1 MEKKFRKM
9 NLEERLEALRSRIA
23 LTEAEV
29 SAIKNPFAVT
39 KFEDLNR
46 MIENAIGMYP
56 IPLGI
61 ATNFLINGKKYL
73 IPMAT
78 EEPSV
83 IAAASYAAKLAGMN
97 GGFRSKMNKSI
108 MRGQIQVVS
117 VKNIQIAQDNISENK
132 EDLLRTANANA
143 RTIKAIDIKTKVLN
157 DKSFNFS
164 DPMLVVEVMIDT
176 KNAMGANAVN
186 SMCELLAPKIERITQ
201 GKVILKILSNY
212 ATERIATCDTTIRK
226 RDLGGNKTVD
236 RMLHGF
242 AFAYL
247 DPYRAVTH
255 NKGIMNGIDAV
266 ALATGQDFRAIE
278 AAAHAYASRDG
289 KYRPLSTFY
298 KDTNGDLACK
308 IELPLAVGTVGGIAS
323 VYPMAKIGLKTLQV
337 SSAQELGMVIVAVGL
352 AQNIAAL
359 RALADEGIQK
369 GHMKLHS
376 RNIAIAAG
384 ATGPLIDLVA
394 KRMSNQ
400 SNITIENARRILEG
414 ARIGTQK
421 SQLR

>member
-9 NLEERLEALRSRIA
+9 NLDERLEELRSKIA
-23 LTEAEV
+23 LTKAEV
-29 SAIKNPFAVT
+29 SAIKNPLAVT
-39 KFEDLNR
+39 KFEDLSR
-46 MIENAIGMYP
+46 MIENAIGVYP

-61 ATNFLINGKKYL
+61 ATNFVINSKKYL

-83 IAAASYAAKLAGMN
+83 IAAASYAAKLAGLN
-97 GGFRSKMNKSI
+97 GGFSCKMDKSI
-108 MRGQIQVVS
+108 MRGQIQIIS
-117 VKNIQIAQDNISENK
+117 VKNMHVAQENISENK
-132 EDLLRTANANA
+132 EDLLKTANANA
-143 RTIKAIDIKTKVLN
+143 RTIKAIDIKTKVLH
-157 DKSFNFS
+157 DKNFS
-164 DPMLVVEVMIDT
+164 FGDPMLVVEVIIDT

-201 GKVILKILSNY
+201 GKAVLKILSNY
-212 ATERIATCDTTIRK
+212 ATERIATCETTIRK
-226 RDLGGNKTVD
+226 RDLGGDQTVD

-289 KYRPLSTFY
+289 NYRPLSTFY

-308 IELPLAVGTVGGIAS
+308 IEIPLAVGTVGGIAS
-323 VYPMAKIGLKTLQV
+323 VYPMAKIGLKTLQA

-376 RNIAIAAG
+376 RNIAISAG

-394 KRMSNQ
+394 EKMSNQ
-400 SNITIENARRILEG
+400 SNISIENARRILDE
-414 ARIGTQK
+414 A
-421 SQLR
+421 